1 MSLLRNV
8 IAPHPN
14 LWDYINSIK
23 NPTVKQTV
31 KKRIQEYQPKTDVID
46 KFSSLTDRY
55 FFVVFATEWNA
66 ECRAQLPNLAKV
78 FVTANNAALNIK
90 VIDFDENRDIA
101 DEMNVLRI
109 PTIIVHDRAWRE
121 IGRFVEKPQRG
132 GTLEEELWE
141 IIEKGNN
148 KTKQAP
154 PNSALK

>member
-8 IAPHPN
+8 IGPHPN
-14 LWDYINSIK
+14 LWDYVNTIK
-23 NPTVKQTV
+23 NPIVKQTV
-31 KKRIQEYQPKTDVID
+31 KKRIQEYEAKPDIVD

-66 ECRAQLPNLAKV
+66 ECREQLPCLVKLFIV
-78 FVTANNAALNIK
+78 VNNAALNIK

-121 IGRFVEKPQRG
+121 IGRFVEKPQHA
-132 GTLEEELWE
+132 GTLEEELWG
-141 IIEKGNN
+141 IIQKNQS
-148 KTKQAP
+148 KT
-154 PNSALK
+154 S

>member
-8 IAPHPN
+8 IGPYPN
-14 LWDYINSIK
+14 LWDYINNVK
-23 NPTVKQTV
+23 NMTVKQTI
-31 KKRIQEYQPKTDVID
+31 KKRIQEYQPKRDIID

-78 FVTANNAALNIK
+78 FVAANNAALNVK

-109 PTIIVHDRAWRE
+109 PTIIVHERGWRE
-121 IGRFVEKPQRG
+121 IGRFVEKPQHG
-132 GTLEEELWE
+132 GTLEDELWE
-141 IIEKGNN
+141 LIEKNAQ
-148 KTKQAP
+148 KAP
-154 PNSALK
+154 

>member
-8 IAPHPN
+8 IGPHPN
-14 LWDYINSIK
+14 LWDYINNVK
-23 NPTVKQTV
+23 NNTVKQTI
-31 KKRIQEYQPKTDVID
+31 KKRIQEYQPKPDVID

-78 FVTANNAALNIK
+78 FIAAKNAALNVK

-109 PTIIVHDRAWRE
+109 PTVIVHERSWRE
-121 IGRFVEKPQRG
+121 IGRFVEKPQHG
-132 GTLEEELWE
+132 GALEEELWE
-141 IIEKGNN
+141 IIEK
-148 KTKQAP
+148 
-154 PNSALK
+154 NSQKGS

>member
-8 IAPHPN
+8 IGPHPN
-14 LWDYINSIK
+14 LLDFINAIR
-23 NPTVKQTV
+23 NPTVKSTI
-31 KKRIQEYQPKTDVID
+31 KKRIQEYHPKAEIID
-46 KFSSLTDRY
+46 QFSSVTNRY

-78 FVTANNAALNIK
+78 FLAANNAALNIK

-101 DEMNVLRI
+101 DEMNVLRV

-121 IGRFVEKPQRG
+121 IGRFVEKPQHG

-141 IIEKGNN
+141 IIRKNTPES
-148 KTKQAP
+148 P
-154 PNSALK
+154 

>member
-8 IAPHPN
+8 IGPHPN
-14 LWDYINSIK
+14 LWDYVNTIK
-23 NPTVKQTV
+23 NTTVKSTI
-31 KKRIQEYQPKTDVID
+31 KKRIQEYQPRPYAIE
-46 KFSSLTDRY
+46 KFSSLMDRY

-66 ECRAQLPNLAKV
+66 ECRAELPNLVKL
-78 FVTANNAALNIK
+78 FVAANNAALNIK

-121 IGRFVEKPQRG
+121 IGRFVEKPQHG

-141 IIEKGNN
+141 IIEKNQS
-148 KTKQAP
+148 KQT
-154 PNSALK
+154 